1 MHQRSLL
8 IKQLYTTTVVNSIE
22 NYTPNKDLVV
32 RPPQIIDEEV
42 QLARNTIT
50 TLAQFISGKLT
61 GQ

>member
-22 NYTPNKDLVV
+22 NYTPNKDLGV

-50 TLAQFISGKLT
+50 TLAQFISGKHT